1 MYKKLFQQIVL
12 VLLVL
17 SMSACAAQD
26 VAIVIADGST
36 IGAGQVAYGLY
47 QVYQEACGT
56 AILQDPSGTTFL
68 LTWAQGPDYYYAVYS
83 AITGKIAA
91 FSASPEQLSNVY
103 KGFLN
108 AGYTRSFLD
117 DPNLPAA
124 LTTLLSAW
132 GTAAKELIAIGM
144 SMPVNTMILVSP
156 AMLQPPAP
164 PTAVVIDT

>member
-1 MYKKLFQQIVL
+1 MIKKLFQHIVI

-17 SMSACAAQD
+17 SMSACAGQEA
-26 VAIVIADGST
+26 AIVIAEGST

-68 LTWAQGPDYYYAVYS
+68 LTWAQGNNYYYAVYS
-83 AITGKIAA
+83 AITGKVAA
-91 FSASPEQLSNVY
+91 FATSPEGLSGVY

-108 AGYTRSFLD
+108 AGYTRAFLD
-117 DPNLPAA
+117 DPNLPPA
-124 LTTLLSAW
+124 LVTLLSTW

-144 SMPVNTMILVSP
+144 NMPVNTMILVSP
-156 AMLQPPAP
+156 TMLQPPAA
-164 PTAVVIDT
+164 PTQVVIDT